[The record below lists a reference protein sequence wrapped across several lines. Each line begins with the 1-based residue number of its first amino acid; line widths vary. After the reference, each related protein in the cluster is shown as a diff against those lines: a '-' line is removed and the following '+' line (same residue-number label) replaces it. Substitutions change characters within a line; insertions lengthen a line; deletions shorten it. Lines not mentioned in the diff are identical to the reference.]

1 MSGYS
6 VRSIMCRLWLM
17 LMLLND
23 ALIRLVHAATLAA
36 NSAYQACLASPS
48 TCTGLCSPRPPS
60 NWFIY
65 LAANSTKSD
74 QMKEQRSGKEA
85 IGWTERYGED

>member
-23 ALIRLVHAATLAA
+23 ALIRLVRAVTIEDR
-36 NSAYQACLASPS
+36 STYQACLASPS
-48 TCTGLCSPRPPS
+48 TCTYLCAPRPPS
-60 NWFIY
+60 NGFIY
-65 LAANSTKSD
+65 LANFHKT
-74 QMKEQRSGKEA
+74 QRSKE
-85 IGWTERYGED
+85 

>member
-23 ALIRLVHAATLAA
+23 ALIRLVHAATVAA

-48 TCTGLCSPRPPS
+48 TCTRMCAPRPPS
-60 NWFIY
+60 NGFIY
-65 LAANSTKSD
+65 LANFHKT
-74 QMKEQRSGKEA
+74 QRSKE
-85 IGWTERYGED
+85 

>member
-23 ALIRLVHAATLAA
+23 ALIRLVRAVTIEDR
-36 NSAYQACLASPS
+36 SEYQACLASPS
-48 TCTGLCSPRPPS
+48 TCTRLCAPRPPS
-60 NWFIY
+60 
-65 LAANSTKSD
+65 
-74 QMKEQRSGKEA
+74 
-85 IGWTERYGED
+85 

>member
-23 ALIRLVHAATLAA
+23 ALIRLVRAVTIEDR
-36 NSAYQACLASPS
+36 SEYQACLASPS
-48 TCTGLCSPRPPS
+48 TCTYLCAPRPPS
-60 NWFIY
+60 QGFIY
-65 LAANSTKSD
+65 LAAHATKSD
-74 QMKEQRSGKEA
+74 QMKA
-85 IGWTERYGED
+85 

>member
-23 ALIRLVHAATLAA
+23 ALIRLVRAVTIEDR
-36 NSAYQACLASPS
+36 SEYQACLASPS
-48 TCTGLCSPRPPS
+48 TCTNLCAPRPP
-60 NWFIY
+60 WKLWCVKPFGVCMMCVCVCTTR
-65 LAANSTKSD
+65 LTD
-74 QMKEQRSGKEA
+74 VLG
-85 IGWTERYGED
+85 GTDF

>member
-23 ALIRLVHAATLAA
+23 ALIRLVRAVTIEDRGE
-36 NSAYQACLASPS
+36 YQGCLASPS
-48 TCTGLCSPRPPS
+48 TCTYLCAPRPPS
-60 NWFIY
+60 
-65 LAANSTKSD
+65 
-74 QMKEQRSGKEA
+74 
-85 IGWTERYGED
+85 

>member
-23 ALIRLVHAATLAA
+23 ALIRLVRAATLAA

-48 TCTGLCSPRPPS
+48 TCTGLCAPRHPEWVHL
-60 NWFIY
+60 NM
-65 LAANSTKSD
+65 LLT
-74 QMKEQRSGKEA
+74 QRKV
-85 IGWTERYGED
+85 IK